1 MGANPALHHRPR
13 DWMHQSRLAGLVA
26 LVVGGGSGIGEE
38 TARVIA
44 ANGGKVIVADNRK
57 AAADDVAAAI
67 VAAGGKA
74 IPVAM
79 DVASQADINAAVS
92 TAVAVYGQLDIVVNA
107 AAIVKAAPLETCDL
121 EDWRLSFRVNVEG
134 AIMLARSCLP
144 TLRNSAHASIVHIAS
159 LSGIGAYPN
168 GGAYGVTKAALIAL
182 TKTMAMEWVKYGIR
196 VNVVSPG
203 TVETPLMRAVL
214 SPDDIEQRGPHSDAA
229 ARTAVGACGYDRLSR
244 LADGVLRDRPEPQL
258 RRRSLSGA
266 DGAELQR
273 GSVTQLCVT

>member
-1 MGANPALHHRPR
+1 MRANPVLHHRPR

-44 ANGGKVIVADNRK
+44 ANGGKVVVADIRK

-67 VAAGGKA
+67 VAAGGTA
-74 IPVAM
+74 ISGTM
-79 DVASQADINAAVS
+79 DVASQADIDAVVVK
-92 TAVAVYGQLDIVVNA
+92 AVETYGQLDIVVNA
-107 AAIVKAAPLETCDL
+107 AAVVKAAPLESCDL
-121 EDWRLSFRVNVEG
+121 ADWKLSFRVNVEG

-144 TLRNSAHASIVHIAS
+144 HLRESAHASIVHVAS
-159 LSGIGAYPN
+159 LAGIGAYPN

-182 TKTMAMEWVKYGIR
+182 TKTMAMEWVKHGIR

-214 SPDDIEQRGPHSDAA
+214 SPDDIEQRA
-229 ARTAVGACGYDRLSR
+229 ARIPMRRLGQPSE
-244 LADGVLRDRPEPQL
+244 LADTIAFLASPMASFVTGQNLNCDGG
-258 RRRSLSGA
+258 LSQALMVQSFNA
-266 DGAELQR
+266 DQ
-273 GSVTQLCVT
+273 